1 MKKVQII
8 QISIFCLIILISYF
22 TYNYL
27 NYENKTQISQGKKK
41 EENQNKTL
49 KNYEMEDSNIS
60 NKILDLSYKSIDEGG
75 NIYEIDSVSGAVDG
89 KEKNLL
95 LLKEVNAK
103 IKILNKGIVLIN
115 SKNAKYNK
123 LTLNTHF
130 YEDVSLIYEDHNI
143 KSDDLFLK
151 YTDKEVVISNNV
163 SYKHKSNNLMADV
176 INMDLISKISKIYM
190 TEKGEKVK
198 AVIKN

>member
-1 MKKVQII
+1 MKKTQII

-123 LTLNTHF
+123 L
-130 YEDVSLIYEDHNI
+130 
-143 KSDDLFLK
+143 
-151 YTDKEVVISNNV
+151 
-163 SYKHKSNNLMADV
+163 
-176 INMDLISKISKIYM
+176 
-190 TEKGEKVK
+190 
-198 AVIKN
+198 

>member
-1 MKKVQII
+1 M
-8 QISIFCLIILISYF
+8 
-22 TYNYL
+22 
-27 NYENKTQISQGKKK
+27 
-41 EENQNKTL
+41 QN
-49 KNYEMEDSNIS
+49 
-60 NKILDLSYKSIDEGG
+60 
-75 NIYEIDSVSGAVDG
+75 
-89 KEKNLL
+89 
-95 LLKEVNAK
+95 
-103 IKILNKGIVLIN
+103 KILNKGIILIN

-123 LTLNTHF
+123 LSLNTHF

>member
-1 MKKVQII
+1 MKIK
-8 QISIFCLIILISYF
+8 LKYR
-22 TYNYL
+22 
-27 NYENKTQISQGKKK
+27 KARKKD
-41 EENQNKTL
+41 ENQNKTL

-151 YTDKEVVISNNV
+151 
-163 SYKHKSNNLMADV
+163 
-176 INMDLISKISKIYM
+176 IYR
-190 TEKGEKVK
+190 
-198 AVIKN
+198 

>member
-1 MKKVQII
+1 MKIK
-8 QISIFCLIILISYF
+8 LK
-22 TYNYL
+22 YL
-27 NYENKTQISQGKKK
+27 KARKK

-176 INMDLISKISKIYM
+176 INMNLISKISKIYM

>member
-1 MKKVQII
+1 MKKTQII

-60 NKILDLSYKSIDEGG
+60 NKILDLSKNLIDEGG

-89 KEKNLL
+89 KEKIFFCLRRL
-95 LLKEVNAK
+95 MLK
-103 IKILNKGIVLIN
+103 
-115 SKNAKYNK
+115 
-123 LTLNTHF
+123 
-130 YEDVSLIYEDHNI
+130 
-143 KSDDLFLK
+143 
-151 YTDKEVVISNNV
+151 
-163 SYKHKSNNLMADV
+163 
-176 INMDLISKISKIYM
+176 
-190 TEKGEKVK
+190 
-198 AVIKN
+198 